1 MSIRK
6 NTWNLDEHYDLTKSG
21 QNSYVDP
28 TALMQAELWSWG
40 YNGQGQL
47 SQNDKVPRSS
57 PIQIPGTQWSSVSGT
72 YSVSISA
79 IKSDNTL
86 WSWGSGAGGQLG
98 QNDGVFRSSPVQIPG
113 TQWRYAHGG
122 NGSFLATKT
131 DGTLWSW
138 GYNTYGA
145 LGQNIPVAAS
155 RSSPVQLP
163 GTNWNLTEISSNR
176 VGAVALKT
184 DGTLWAWG
192 MNDGGQLGLND
203 VAHRSSPVQIP
214 GIYWNSVSHAY
225 KSIHATKTDGTL
237 WGWGKQAYGRLGVG
251 DRVPRSSPVQ
261 IPGTWSSVPTSQ
273 SYQGWAFKSQELWAL
288 GGYNAGGK
296 FGINDGIPRSSPV
309 QVPGTW
315 GSTYTT
321 AEVFSASYDI
331 GVGVK
336 TNGTAWIWG
345 NNAQGQLGLNDVIQR
360 SSPAQIPGT
369 SWRSTGVSGYSSAGS
384 VFLLKVT

>member
-21 QNSYVDP
+21 QNNYVDS
-28 TALMQAELWSWG
+28 AAMLKAELWSFG

-47 SQNDKVPRSS
+47 GQNDVINRSS
-57 PIQIPGTQWSSVSGT
+57 PVQMPGTQWSSVSGS

-86 WSWGSGAGGQLG
+86 WSWGTGVGGQLG
-98 QNDGVFRSSPVQIPG
+98 LNDIIKRSSPVQVPG

-145 LGQNIPVAAS
+145 LGQNIPVAAH

-176 VGAVALKT
+176 TGSVALKT

-192 MNDGGQLGLND
+192 LNDAGQLGLND
-203 VAHRSSPVQIP
+203 VINRSSPIQVP
-214 GIYWNSVSHAY
+214 GTYWNSVSHAY

-237 WGWGKQAYGRLGVG
+237 WSWGKNAYGRFGIS
-251 DRVPRSSPVQ
+251 DTITRSSPVQ
-261 IPGTWSSVPTSQ
+261 VPGTWSSVPISQ
-273 SYQGWAFKSQELWAL
+273 SYQGWAVKSQELWAL
-288 GGYNAGGK
+288 GGYNASGK
-296 FGINDGIPRSSPV
+296 YGLNDVIPRSSPI

-321 AEVFSASYDI
+321 AEFFSASYDV

-336 TNGTAWIWG
+336 TNGTAWVWG
-345 NNAQGQLGLNDVIQR
+345 VNPSGNLGLNDLISR
-360 SSPAQIPGT
+360 SSPVQIPGT
-369 SWRSTGVSGYSSAGS
+369 QWRSTGVSGYSSGGS
-384 VFLLKVT
+384 VFLLKAT